1 MVDQRPPA
9 TGAFA
14 GASPARPR
22 LTPAF
27 ARAVIG
33 AVAAAVP
40 PGSLV
45 VDPAAGT
52 GLLAGQLHRARLS
65 VVALERS
72 PESVE
77 ALVRSLPSVPVLQA
91 SLDAVPLRRGSVG
104 ALALSAA
111 PQVLAAALSE
121 LVPLLAPGGVLAL
134 LANRPTASDL
144 GDVEADGDGGVVHLD
159 RALSVEGFGPA
170 VHMVRPR
177 GATEAVGVTESWI
190 WRRG

>member
-9 TGAFA
+9 TGAFV
-14 GASPARPR
+14 GASPTRPR
-22 LTPAF
+22 LTPAY

-33 AVAAAVP
+33 ALAAAVP
-40 PGSLV
+40 AGSLV

-72 PESVE
+72 PESAA
-77 ALVRSLPSVPVLQA
+77 ALVRALPSVPVVRA
-91 SLDAVPLRRGSVG
+91 ALDAVPLRRGSVG
-104 ALALSAA
+104 AVALSTATPDLVA
-111 PQVLAAALSE
+111 VLSE
-121 LVPLLAPGGVLAL
+121 LVPLLAPDGVLAL
-134 LANRPTASDL
+134 LVNRPTAADVGG
-144 GDVEADGDGGVVHLD
+144 GDVAGDGDVAQLD
-159 RALSVEGFGPA
+159 RALSVEGFGPT

-177 GATEAVGVTESWI
+177 GATETAGVTESWI